1 LYFSLARLTLS
12 LMHGT
17 VYTGRSYTAPLTA
30 EQLTNTVKIYT
41 SICALLVRVQAP
53 TGRTVRLELS
63 NLFPS
68 DPHALFE
75 GGGGGGDGGILK
87 ISNCTYCLFRSA

>member
-1 LYFSLARLTLS
+1 
-12 LMHGT
+12 
-17 VYTGRSYTAPLTA
+17 
-30 EQLTNTVKIYT
+30 
-41 SICALLVRVQAP
+41 LLVRAQAP

-75 GGGGGGDGGILK
+75 GGTGGGGILK
-87 ISNCTYCLFRSA
+87 ISNCNHCLSLSLTIYVIQNKIRFNLDKIKCVGTHAQ